1 MYITKAYKGKR
12 NIFNQ
17 NWPMDFDKPEYKK
30 ITTSFTVHTAQTFLK
45 RACADSGQ

>member
-1 MYITKAYKGKR
+1 MYITKAHKSKR

-30 ITTSFTVHTAQTFLK
+30 ITTSFTVHTA
-45 RACADSGQ
+45 